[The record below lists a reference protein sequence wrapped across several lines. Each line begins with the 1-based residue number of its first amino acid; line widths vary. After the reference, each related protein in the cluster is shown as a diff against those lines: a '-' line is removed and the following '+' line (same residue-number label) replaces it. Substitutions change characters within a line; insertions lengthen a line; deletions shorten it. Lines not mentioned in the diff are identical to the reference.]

1 MINRNGTRILTLDFN
16 GVFKRSWDVVGTQT
30 SIAAL
35 DDDVYVTGLP
45 DSSGKRQVQVYSSE
59 GVLIRSWTRK
69 GRRNRGYSQS
79 PSRLAISNKGEVY
92 VADSWGRNVQV
103 FDRNGSFVRKWN
115 HRGEDQP
122 SEVESIAISESNDG
136 EDEVYLAHD
145 DRIEIFSGCG
155 IYQRTLQVEKWND
168 DDEEEEFT
176 TTTSAM
182 AISKCDNKVYV
193 SGTFSKTVQ
202 IVDNNDGHYIGKF
215 DTVGGCCG
223 IAIVDNTG
231 DAYVLDNT
239 GIQVFTSDKRDII

>member
-182 AISKCDNKVYV
+182 ATIMMDTILESSTQLEVAAVLLLSTTRAMRMSLTTQGSKFSLQISAILFDIGSGCNDSAMLCD
-193 SGTFSKTVQ
+193 
-202 IVDNNDGHYIGKF
+202 
-215 DTVGGCCG
+215 
-223 IAIVDNTG
+223 A
-231 DAYVLDNT
+231 LDL
-239 GIQVFTSDKRDII
+239 